1 MTPQLLLDCEKLESA
16 ARETTE
22 CSSDEII
29 IVKFAVFKMYVLKME
44 TGDVHKVK
52 IGTSIGITGDV
63 SWLVIDIEP
72 PAMGERVD
80 LMEEAPD
87 HAGEGRL
94 EKVPKQLRPIR
105 PRGVASVDFWL
116 DQSQCAALRPL
127 TQQAV
132 LAMANMLNERVV
144 IGSWATVS

>member
-1 MTPQLLLDCEKLESA
+1 MMEVDPTATGES
-16 ARETTE
+16 
-22 CSSDEII
+22 
-29 IVKFAVFKMYVLKME
+29 
-44 TGDVHKVK
+44 
-52 IGTSIGITGDV
+52 
-63 SWLVIDIEP
+63 
-72 PAMGERVD
+72 VD
-80 LMEEAPD
+80 LMEEVPD

-94 EKVPKQLRPIR
+94 EKVPKQHRPIR

-144 IGSWATVS
+144 TGSWATVS